1 VAEKRGSGKPDDA
14 IHSTD
19 LEMAQ
24 QTSIA
29 HFTTEFHRYRDLAE
43 KAMAQVPDGALN
55 RVPSQDANSIAML
68 VRHVSGNLR
77 SRFTD
82 FLTSDGEKP
91 WRDRD
96 SEFVERP
103 YGRDE
108 LRAMWLASWQIVDD
122 ELAKLTDAQLGER
135 ITIRGVTATVHE
147 ALCRATTHISY
158 HVGQIVLLCRLYA
171 TTDWTSLSIPKK
183 K

>member
-1 VAEKRGSGKPDDA
+1 MWQKSPRRASRITGYTPLFVV
-14 IHSTD
+14 
-19 LEMAQ
+19 AQ

-29 HFTTEFHRYRDLAE
+29 DFRNELHRYRDLAE
-43 KAMAQVPDGALN
+43 KAMAQVPDDALN
-55 RVPSQDANSIAML
+55 RVPYQDANSIAMV
-68 VRHVSGNLR
+68 VRHISGNLR

-82 FLTSDGEKP
+82 FLISDGEKP

-103 YGRDE
+103 YVRDE
-108 LRAMWLASWQIVDD
+108 LRAMWDASWQIV
-122 ELAKLTDAQLGER
+122 ESTLATLTDAQLGD
-135 ITIRGVTATVHE
+135 TVSIRGVAATVHE

-158 HVGQIVLLCRLYA
+158 HVGQIVLLCRMY
-171 TTDWTSLSIPKK
+171 TPSEWTSLSIPKK

>member
-1 VAEKRGSGKPDDA
+1 
-14 IHSTD
+14 
-19 LEMAQ
+19 
-24 QTSIA
+24 
-29 HFTTEFHRYRDLAE
+29 
-43 KAMAQVPDGALN
+43 MAQVPDDALN
-55 RVPSQDANSIAML
+55 RVPYEDANSIAMV
-68 VRHVSGNLR
+68 VRHISGNLR

-82 FLTSDGEKP
+82 FLTSDGEKS

-103 YGRDE
+103 YTRDE
-108 LRAMWLASWQIVDD
+108 LRSMWQASWQIVDST
-122 ELAKLTDAQLGER
+122 LAKLSDSQLGEMV
-135 ITIRGVTATVHE
+135 TIRGVAATVHE

-171 TTDWTSLSIPKK
+171 TSEWTSLSIPKK

>member
-1 VAEKRGSGKPDDA
+1 
-14 IHSTD
+14 
-19 LEMAQ
+19 MAQ

-43 KAMAQVPDGALN
+43 KAMAQVPDDALN

-108 LRAMWLASWQIVDD
+108 LRAMWQASWQIVDD

-171 TTDWTSLSIPKK
+171 TTDWMSLSIPKK

>member
-1 VAEKRGSGKPDDA
+1 
-14 IHSTD
+14 
-19 LEMAQ
+19 MAQ

-43 KAMAQVPDGALN
+43 KAMAQVPDDALN
-55 RVPSQDANSIAML
+55 RVPYQDANSIAML

-103 YGRDE
+103 YARDE
-108 LRAMWLASWQIVDD
+108 LRAMWQASWQIVDD
-122 ELAKLTDAQLGER
+122 QLAKITDAQLGEQ

-171 TTDWTSLSIPKK
+171 TSDWASLSIPKK